1 MHEELLRYDKDKE
14 FLFIDCETFNL
25 CLNECHNLP
34 WQIAMIRY
42 KGNKI
47 IKSWDIN
54 IKWDTNLEIGEEAA
68 RITRFNKKDHER
80 KAIDHAQAFS
90 IISEQL
96 DSCDFVAGHNL
107 LGFDL
112 YLLKSYY
119 NKMGRCY
126 KHLVD
131 KIIDTLSLAKG
142 IKFGIPYKKEEC
154 SLIEYQYKMCHT
166 FKKGVRASLSYLGK
180 ENDIEHNYD
189 KLHDALVDLELNI
202 KVWDKL
208 KWRIE
213 I

>member
-25 CLNECHNLP
+25 CLNDCHNLP
-34 WQIAMIRY
+34 WQIAMIKY

-54 IKWDTNLEIGEEAA
+54 IKWDTDLKIGEEAA

-119 NKMGRCY
+119 NKMGKCY

-131 KIIDTLSLAKG
+131 KVIDTLSLAKG
-142 IKFGIPYKKEEC
+142 IKFGIPYKKEES

-166 FKKGVRASLSYLGK
+166 FKKGVKASLSYLGK
-180 ENDIEHNYD
+180 ENDIQHDYD

>member
-34 WQIAMIRY
+34 WQIAMIKY

-54 IKWDTNLEIGEEAA
+54 IKWDTHLKIGEEAA
-68 RITRFNKKDHER
+68 RITRFNKKDYEK
-80 KAIDHAQAFS
+80 KAIDHSQAFS

-107 LGFDL
+107 LGFDI
-112 YLLKSYY
+112 YLIKSYY
-119 NKMGRCY
+119 KKMGRCY

-131 KIIDTLSLAKG
+131 KVIDTLSLAKG

-166 FKKGVRASLSYLGK
+166 FKKGVRANLAALGK